1 MSLAE
6 NERRFQELPRCEMQD
21 INGGA
26 IGPAIQTE
34 IVAKVM
40 WWLAQSMITV
50 V

>member
-26 IGPAIQTE
+26 TAPSIPVIIFKVADWIFRNSII
-34 IVAKVM
+34 IV
-40 WWLAQSMITV
+40 
-50 V
+50 